1 MYILYLA
8 KLMKRRRFFWKGQG
22 KMVQGEIT
30 PDSTY
35 FLIRLKKF
43 LLFVEFE

>member
-8 KLMKRRRFFWKGQG
+8 KLKKKEGLLWKGQG

-30 PDSTY
+30 PNST
-35 FLIRLKKF
+35 
-43 LLFVEFE
+43 